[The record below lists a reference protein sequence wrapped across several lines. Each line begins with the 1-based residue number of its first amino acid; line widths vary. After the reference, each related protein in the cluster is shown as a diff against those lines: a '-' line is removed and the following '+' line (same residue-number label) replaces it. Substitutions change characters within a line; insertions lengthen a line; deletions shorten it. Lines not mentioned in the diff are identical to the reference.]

1 MNNNSASRAD
11 RRARL
16 EAAGAIT
23 SDAAPT
29 VYTGELVSFDGYQP
43 TIPANVRDAAYIG
56 GLIVAG
62 VVAITVP
69 TVAAIA
75 PDVAGVAAQ
84 IGSAV
89 SSGVGLI
96 VAGLGVVYR
105 PGAQR

>member
-1 MNNNSASRAD
+1 MTNASTRAD

-16 EAAGAIT
+16 AAAGAIDT
-23 SDAAPT
+23 EGG

-43 TIPANVRDAAYIG
+43 TIPTKVRDGAYIG

-69 TVAAIA
+69 TVAAVA
-75 PDVAGVAAQ
+75 PDVAGIAAQ
-84 IGSAV
+84 IGAAV